1 MGRERTPL
9 READGESEIRSRSGP
24 GTHLAVDLKIGFQ
37 MLKTVFAYV
46 AGLEYVQIAV
56 YAAAQ
61 RACLFHSA
69 SSFPENGQPFTF
81 RRPVIMESY
90 YEFIAAV

>member
-1 MGRERTPL
+1 MK
-9 READGESEIRSRSGP
+9 SGLVQVP

-90 YEFIAAV
+90 YEFIVAV